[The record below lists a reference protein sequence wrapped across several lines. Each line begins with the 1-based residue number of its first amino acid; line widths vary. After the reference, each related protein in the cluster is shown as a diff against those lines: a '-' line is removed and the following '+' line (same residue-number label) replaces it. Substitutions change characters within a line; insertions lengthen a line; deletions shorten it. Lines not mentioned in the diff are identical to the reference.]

1 MNFGSYAGGRVDDAL
16 VRDTTRARASKTRSP
31 TGGEPS
37 PVPSAAKKRAY
48 WVWFA
53 AILCLETAMVR
64 RSTIELN
71 PESTGAVR
79 SVFLL
84 HRVRHIAVHLLVDA
98 PSEVAQRA
106 SPRWGVTCP
115 AAFRGAPALRYSE
128 ERAVVVRH
136 FFKLLIRAPMVNC
149 VLLGGKL
156 DGFHAY
162 QVKQMVMM
170 VTSPTF
176 FATLFAVKTAGGLC
190 ALALVNVGFVT
201 ACALSVPFA
210 FKYSPALARG
220 LSEHARERPAT
231 IRRARRRAAAAP
243 FAARGGGHVFRL
255 DAQPP
260 SAPSLGLD
268 ATSAR
273 KWEGEAR
280 EEKTGPGHVPR
291 RRPRRRRIQ
300 GGRRARKK
308 RVLKTRAFSLVAQLL
323 CGAAPEEDAAAR
335 KRSPPEP
342 TGSRPNSARA
352 PCVSAARHRSA

>member
-84 HRVRHIAVHLLVDA
+84 HTQVINIAVHLLVDLSVLKSLNA
-98 PSEVAQRA
+98 LH
-106 SPRWGVTCP
+106 PRWGVTYP
-115 AAFRGAPALRYSE
+115 AAFRG
-128 ERAVVVRH
+128 
-136 FFKLLIRAPMVNC
+136 APMVNC

-201 ACALSVPFA
+201 
-210 FKYSPALARG
+210 
-220 LSEHARERPAT
+220 
-231 IRRARRRAAAAP
+231 
-243 FAARGGGHVFRL
+243 
-255 DAQPP
+255 
-260 SAPSLGLD
+260 
-268 ATSAR
+268 
-273 KWEGEAR
+273 
-280 EEKTGPGHVPR
+280 
-291 RRPRRRRIQ
+291 
-300 GGRRARKK
+300 
-308 RVLKTRAFSLVAQLL
+308 
-323 CGAAPEEDAAAR
+323 
-335 KRSPPEP
+335 
-342 TGSRPNSARA
+342 
-352 PCVSAARHRSA
+352 